1 MRKVIT
7 VLFLLTFGLI
17 LSVGLFAQP
26 SPTPP
31 APPDDSHKGQNGNQ
45 PPRNAPTGSPIEPG
59 TGILLI
65 MAGAYGIKKIRDV
78 RKVNN
83 S

>member
-1 MRKVIT
+1 MKKIIIG
-7 VLFLLTFGLI
+7 LFLLTFGVI
-17 LSVGLFAQP
+17 LSSGLFAQP
-26 SPTPP
+26 SFEPP
-31 APPDDSHKGQNGNQ
+31 APPDNKGTSGNQ
-45 PPRNAPTGSPIEPG
+45 SPPSNSTGAPVEPG

-65 MAGAYGIKKIRDV
+65 MAGAYGIKKIRNM

>member
-1 MRKVIT
+1 MKKIIIG
-7 VLFLLTFGLI
+7 LFILTFGVI
-17 LSVGLFAQP
+17 LSSGLFAQP
-26 SPTPP
+26 FFDPP
-31 APPDDSHKGQNGNQ
+31 APPDNKGTSGNQ
-45 PPRNAPTGSPIEPG
+45 SPPSNSTGAPVEPG

>member
-1 MRKVIT
+1 MKKIIIG
-7 VLFLLTFGLI
+7 LFILTFGVI
-17 LSVGLFAQP
+17 LSSGLFAQP
-26 SPTPP
+26 SFDPP
-31 APPDDSHKGQNGNQ
+31 APPDNKGTSGNQ
-45 PPRNAPTGSPIEPG
+45 SPPSNSTGAPVEPG